1 MKYKGVFTKMVA
13 VAGAASMLVLAG
25 CGGSSSAKTDDA
37 TANLPD
43 PSYEVSADTPAWKLD
58 KTKDTKLT
66 WYVNAD
72 WWNKSW
78 GEDLVTK
85 QIKEDLNLDVEFI
98 TGDNTKLNTFFASG
112 DMPDLITIFDSS
124 SQVAQTANK
133 WALPLQDLAK
143 KYDPYFTKVA
153 QKQTLDWY
161 KLKDGK
167 TYGYPSYSNTSQDYE
182 DGTIP
187 PTDAFIIRKDV
198 LDAIGDVD
206 FRTPEGFV
214 SAMKTIKEKFPDLV
228 PFGFNSFDASNSSLD
243 ATLQNMLGVPIIKDG
258 KFYERNLDEDYVT
271 WLKALRQVHQDRNIS
286 DDSFADDE
294 ETLKEKVSSGKYA
307 TMLLQAFHQKGT
319 ELQTWMSS
327 NPGKE
332 YVAVDAMEST
342 EGNEPT
348 LSQAGL
354 SGWTIT
360 YISKKTK
367 NPAKAMQLYT
377 YLLDDPGQYL
387 VNFGIEGKTYTKNSD
402 GTVSWTDE
410 ANEVRA
416 NEPEKFQKEWRIGE
430 FVLFSH
436 DRYKALN
443 KDSYVQAIRQMQ
455 DWGRDYLKPQF
466 EIENI
471 SPDANTPQ
479 SRSLSA
485 INTNWSTTLVSMI
498 RAESEKKFD
507 ELLTTY
513 EKFEK
518 DNGIDQINKI
528 RDEKIAAN
536 MKRLGE

>member
-206 FRTPEGFV
+206 FKTPEGFV
-214 SAMKTIKEKFPDLV
+214 SAMKTIKEQFPDLV

-271 WLKALRQVHQDRNIS
+271 WLKALRQVHQDGNIS

-332 YVAVDAMEST
+332 YVAVDAMESA

>member
-206 FRTPEGFV
+206 FKTPEGFV

-271 WLKALRQVHQDRNIS
+271 WLKALRQVHQDGNIS

-332 YVAVDAMEST
+332 YVAVDAMESA

>member
-66 WYVNAD
+66 WYVNSD

-167 TYGYPSYSNTSQDYE
+167 TYGYPSYSNTSRDYE

-206 FRTPEGFV
+206 FKTPEGFV

>member
-206 FRTPEGFV
+206 FKTPEGFV

-402 GTVSWTDE
+402 GAVSWTDE

>member
-206 FRTPEGFV
+206 FKTPEGFV

-271 WLKALRQVHQDRNIS
+271 WLKALRQVHQDRNIF

-402 GTVSWTDE
+402 GAVSWTDE

>member
-167 TYGYPSYSNTSQDYE
+167 TYGYPSYSNTSRDYE

-206 FRTPEGFV
+206 FKTPEGFV

-367 NPAKAMQLYT
+367 NPTKAMQLYT

>member
-167 TYGYPSYSNTSQDYE
+167 TYGYPSYSNTSRDYE

-206 FRTPEGFV
+206 FKTPEGFV

-271 WLKALRQVHQDRNIS
+271 YLKALRQVHQDRNIS

>member
-167 TYGYPSYSNTSQDYE
+167 TYGYPSYSNTSRDYE

-206 FRTPEGFV
+206 FKTPEGFV

-294 ETLKEKVSSGKYA
+294 ETFKEKVSSGKYA

>member
-206 FRTPEGFV
+206 FKTPEGFV

-367 NPAKAMQLYT
+367 NPAKAIQLYT

>member
-167 TYGYPSYSNTSQDYE
+167 TYGYPSYSNTSRDYE

-187 PTDAFIIRKDV
+187 PTDAFVIRKDV

-206 FRTPEGFV
+206 FKTPEGFV

-332 YVAVDAMEST
+332 YVAVDAMESA

-410 ANEVRA
+410 ANEVRT

>member
-206 FRTPEGFV
+206 FKTPEGFV

-258 KFYERNLDEDYVT
+258 KFYERNLDEDYMT

>member
-206 FRTPEGFV
+206 FKTPEGFV

-271 WLKALRQVHQDRNIS
+271 WLEALRQVHQDRNIS

>member
-167 TYGYPSYSNTSQDYE
+167 TYGYPSYSNTSRDYE

-206 FRTPEGFV
+206 FKTPEGFV

-342 EGNEPT
+342 EGDEPT

-410 ANEVRA
+410 ANEVRT

>member
-206 FRTPEGFV
+206 FKTPEGFV

-271 WLKALRQVHQDRNIS
+271 WLKALRQVHQDGNIS

-507 ELLTTY
+507 ELRTTY

>member
-206 FRTPEGFV
+206 FKTPEGFV

-271 WLKALRQVHQDRNIS
+271 WLKALRQVHQDGNIS

-332 YVAVDAMEST
+332 YVAVDAMESA

-387 VNFGIEGKTYTKNSD
+387 VNFGIEGKTYPKNSD

>member
-124 SQVAQTANK
+124 SQVAQAANK

-167 TYGYPSYSNTSQDYE
+167 TYGYPSYSNTSRDYE

-206 FRTPEGFV
+206 FKTPEGFV

-498 RAESEKKFD
+498 SAESEKKFD

>member
-206 FRTPEGFV
+206 FKTPEGFV

-294 ETLKEKVSSGKYA
+294 DTLKEKVSSGKYA

-430 FVLFSH
+430 FVLFSP

>member
-37 TANLPD
+37 TANLPN

-187 PTDAFIIRKDV
+187 STDAFIIRKDV

-206 FRTPEGFV
+206 FKTPEGFV

-271 WLKALRQVHQDRNIS
+271 WLKALRQVHQDGNIS

-354 SGWTIT
+354 SEWTIT

-507 ELLTTY
+507 ELRTTY

>member
-167 TYGYPSYSNTSQDYE
+167 TYGYPSYSNTSRDYE

-206 FRTPEGFV
+206 FKTPEGFV

-307 TMLLQAFHQKGT
+307 AMLLQAFPQKGT

-410 ANEVRA
+410 ANEVRT

>member
-167 TYGYPSYSNTSQDYE
+167 TYGYPSYSNTSRDYE

-206 FRTPEGFV
+206 FKTPEGFV

>member
-206 FRTPEGFV
+206 FKTPEGFV

-271 WLKALRQVHQDRNIS
+271 WLKALRQVHQDGNIS

-332 YVAVDAMEST
+332 YVAVDAMESA
-342 EGNEPT
+342 EGNEPN

>member
-25 CGGSSSAKTDDA
+25 CGGSSSAKADDA

-167 TYGYPSYSNTSQDYE
+167 TYGYPSYSNTSRDYE

-206 FRTPEGFV
+206 FKTPEGFV

>member
-167 TYGYPSYSNTSQDYE
+167 TYGYPSYSNTSRDYE

-206 FRTPEGFV
+206 FKTPEGFV

-307 TMLLQAFHQKGT
+307 TMLLQAFPQKGT

-410 ANEVRA
+410 ANEVRT

-479 SRSLSA
+479 SRSPSA

>member
-206 FRTPEGFV
+206 FKTPEGFV

-271 WLKALRQVHQDRNIS
+271 WLKALRQVHQDGNIS

>member
-66 WYVNAD
+66 WYINAD

-133 WALPLQDLAK
+133 WALPLQDLSK

-187 PTDAFIIRKDV
+187 STDAFIIRKDV

-206 FRTPEGFV
+206 FKTPEGFV

-271 WLKALRQVHQDRNIS
+271 WLKALRQVHQDGNIS

-485 INTNWSTTLVSMI
+485 VNTNWSTTLVSMI

>member
-167 TYGYPSYSNTSQDYE
+167 TYGYPSYSNTSRDYE

-206 FRTPEGFV
+206 FKTPEGFV

-430 FVLFSH
+430 FVLFGH

>member
-58 KTKDTKLT
+58 KTNDTKLT

-206 FRTPEGFV
+206 FKTPEGFV

-271 WLKALRQVHQDRNIS
+271 WLKALRQVHQDGNIS

-332 YVAVDAMEST
+332 YVAVDAMESA

>member
-13 VAGAASMLVLAG
+13 VAGAASMLVLVG

-167 TYGYPSYSNTSQDYE
+167 TYGYPSYSNTSRDYE

-206 FRTPEGFV
+206 FKTPEGFV

>member
-206 FRTPEGFV
+206 FKTPEGFV

-443 KDSYVQAIRQMQ
+443 KDSYVPAIRQMQ

>member
-1 MKYKGVFTKMVA
+1 MVA

-167 TYGYPSYSNTSQDYE
+167 TYGYPSYSNTSRDYE

-206 FRTPEGFV
+206 FKTPEGFV

>member
-167 TYGYPSYSNTSQDYE
+167 TYGYPSYSNTSRDYE

-206 FRTPEGFV
+206 FKTPEGFV

-518 DNGIDQINKI
+518 DNGIDWINKI

>member
-66 WYVNAD
+66 WYINAD

-187 PTDAFIIRKDV
+187 STDAFIIRKDV

-206 FRTPEGFV
+206 FKTPEGFV

-271 WLKALRQVHQDRNIS
+271 WLKALRQVHQDGNIS

-485 INTNWSTTLVSMI
+485 VNTNWSTTLVSMI

>member
-167 TYGYPSYSNTSQDYE
+167 TYGYPSYSNTSRDYE

-206 FRTPEGFV
+206 FKTPEGFV

-410 ANEVRA
+410 ANEVRT

>member
-98 TGDNTKLNTFFASG
+98 TGDNTKLNTFFAIG

-167 TYGYPSYSNTSQDYE
+167 TYGYPSYSNTSRDYE

-206 FRTPEGFV
+206 FKTPEGFV

-410 ANEVRA
+410 ANEVRT

>member
-37 TANLPD
+37 TANLPN

-187 PTDAFIIRKDV
+187 STDAFIIRKDV

-206 FRTPEGFV
+206 FKTPEGFV

-271 WLKALRQVHQDRNIS
+271 WLKALRQVHQDGNIS

-507 ELLTTY
+507 ELRTTY

>member
-206 FRTPEGFV
+206 FKTPEGFV

-471 SPDANTPQ
+471 SPDANTLQ

>member
-167 TYGYPSYSNTSQDYE
+167 TYGYPSYSNTSRDYE

-206 FRTPEGFV
+206 FKTPEGFV

-271 WLKALRQVHQDRNIS
+271 WLKALRQVHQDGNIS

-332 YVAVDAMEST
+332 YVAVDAMESA

>member
-167 TYGYPSYSNTSQDYE
+167 TYGYPSYSNTSRDYE

-206 FRTPEGFV
+206 FKTPEGFV

-294 ETLKEKVSSGKYA
+294 ETLK
-307 TMLLQAFHQKGT
+307 
-319 ELQTWMSS
+319 
-327 NPGKE
+327 
-332 YVAVDAMEST
+332 
-342 EGNEPT
+342 
-348 LSQAGL
+348 
-354 SGWTIT
+354 
-360 YISKKTK
+360 
-367 NPAKAMQLYT
+367 
-377 YLLDDPGQYL
+377 
-387 VNFGIEGKTYTKNSD
+387 
-402 GTVSWTDE
+402 
-410 ANEVRA
+410 
-416 NEPEKFQKEWRIGE
+416 
-430 FVLFSH
+430 
-436 DRYKALN
+436 
-443 KDSYVQAIRQMQ
+443 
-455 DWGRDYLKPQF
+455 
-466 EIENI
+466 
-471 SPDANTPQ
+471 
-479 SRSLSA
+479 
-485 INTNWSTTLVSMI
+485 
-498 RAESEKKFD
+498 
-507 ELLTTY
+507 
-513 EKFEK
+513 
-518 DNGIDQINKI
+518 
-528 RDEKIAAN
+528 
-536 MKRLGE
+536 